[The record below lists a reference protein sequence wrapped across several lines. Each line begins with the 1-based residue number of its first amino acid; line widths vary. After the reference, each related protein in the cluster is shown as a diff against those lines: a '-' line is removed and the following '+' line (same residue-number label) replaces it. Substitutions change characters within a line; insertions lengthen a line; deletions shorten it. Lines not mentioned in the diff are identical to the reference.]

1 MEHTKLEFDNCIL
14 KSLNEGAYQSINNYP
29 VISYLQTPSW
39 LFMLH
44 HGSCGR
50 FRDPRCS
57 SLSQG
62 MSGAQRTLNT
72 APQPRSPAPPLLP
85 PAPTSVILPRCVH
98 IWGVLPFCSG
108 AGDADIYPHQK
119 FCPGTCKSSVKP
131 LTVSRSLW
139 ARVGPSCTCFI
150 LNNLFCLLDDIHC
163 SSSGGTHHGP
173 VRFPPP
179 LPFSSHSFGSLLI
192 IHKSPSME
200 ELGILQEAK
209 SQKPEKKKKAL

>member
-1 MEHTKLEFDNCIL
+1 
-14 KSLNEGAYQSINNYP
+14 
-29 VISYLQTPSW
+29 
-39 LFMLH
+39 MLH
-44 HGSCGR
+44 QGSCGK

-72 APQPRSPAPPLLP
+72 APQPRSPASPLLP

-108 AGDADIYPHQK
+108 AGDVDIYPHQK
-119 FCPGTCKSSVKP
+119 FCPGTCNSRGKP

-139 ARVGPSCTCFI
+139 ARVGPSRTCFI
-150 LNNLFCLLDDIHC
+150 LNNLFCLLDNIHC
-163 SSSGGTHHGP
+163 SSLEAHTTGLLGFLHLLS
-173 VRFPPP
+173 
-179 LPFSSHSFGSLLI
+179 FSSHSFGSLLI

-209 SQKPEKKKKAL
+209 SQKPEKKKPYNRVRQVWECFSEHTAVETVCLDAGAWL